1 MWEQQDIGM
10 REHLYSTSVVIL
22 TINGAID
29 DTNYKANIDSKKE
42 LWESPFGDTNHFDNI
57 GRFRLFGI

>member
-1 MWEQQDIGM
+1 M
-10 REHLYSTSVVIL
+10 REHLNSTSVVIL

-29 DTNYKANIDSKKE
+29 GTNYKANIDSKKE